1 MGKDLRGIQA
11 SNIVVGATM
20 GIALLAATYAILGGV
35 FGTLAA
41 LYLLYEGYTLVN
53 RHPED
58 TISESVWRLATRPI
72 VPLLFGIAAG
82 WALATGALNPYA
94 AFAIGIL
101 YGHFFFQR
109 QVQPEA
115 VSEMA
120 EKVADPVN
128 ANVKFDEEA
137 AT

>member
-1 MGKDLRGIQA
+1 MRGIQT

-20 GIALLAATYAILGGV
+20 GLAMLAATYAILGPW

-58 TISESVWRLATRPI
+58 TLSESVWRLATRPI

-82 WALATGALNPYA
+82 WGIGINVLDPKTL
-94 AFAIGIL
+94 AIGIL

-109 QVQPEA
+109 QVQPEQVNEVTEQA
-115 VSEMA
+115 VKAS
-120 EKVADPVN
+120 K
-128 ANVKFDEEA
+128 KFDEELN
-137 AT
+137 T